1 MADGSAGVVYLDLI
15 VRGADIRKQVD
26 SMMSAVR
33 ESIRKSMAS
42 VEKST
47 QASMGQ
53 VAGQAAAGVRKA
65 AESASKAAEGS
76 LRGSFSRAVAMA
88 NIKVQELEREYAR
101 LSEAHKAAISG
112 PDSDKGDK
120 AAQALGAQRE
130 RAYSR
135 LEAATLKTPPM
146 PPPSAPNAMHFSRPS
161 TMENGNFPPLRWWAA
176 RMG

>member
-88 NIKVQELEREYAR
+88 NIKVQELEREYEIGR
-101 LSEAHKAAISG
+101 AHV
-112 PDSDKGDK
+112 
-120 AAQALGAQRE
+120 
-130 RAYSR
+130 
-135 LEAATLKTPPM
+135 
-146 PPPSAPNAMHFSRPS
+146 
-161 TMENGNFPPLRWWAA
+161 
-176 RMG
+176 

>member
-135 LEAATLKTPPM
+135 L
-146 PPPSAPNAMHFSRPS
+146 
-161 TMENGNFPPLRWWAA
+161 
-176 RMG
+176 